1 MKKNKLSVRNFL
13 FLISFLV
20 VISSG
25 LSSSYA
31 YSPSDAQSLPLTVST
46 DKRDYSEGD
55 VIIISGMVRSIVTK
69 TPLTLQILDSQ
80 QNLVHVEQTDLS
92 KDGTYTIAVK
102 IGGSLWKNFGT
113 YKIRAQYGFKNI
125 VAQANFDLIDL
136 VEPSK
141 QAFHV
146 DVGGQGYD
154 IPYVIKG
161 GTLNDMEVDFPSLT
175 LILSLNATNNGVI
188 SLDIPRDFMDAKKMD
203 GSDESYIVL
212 INGTEVI
219 PSEVQDSLLSRNI
232 TINFLKQDSQVE
244 LIGTQIV
251 PEFGSIS
258 IVILLISII
267 GVVIISRR

>member
-1 MKKNKLSVRNFL
+1 MKKNKFSVRNFL

-55 VIIISGMVRSIVTK
+55 VIIISGMVRSIVAK

-154 IPYVIKG
+154 IPYVIQG